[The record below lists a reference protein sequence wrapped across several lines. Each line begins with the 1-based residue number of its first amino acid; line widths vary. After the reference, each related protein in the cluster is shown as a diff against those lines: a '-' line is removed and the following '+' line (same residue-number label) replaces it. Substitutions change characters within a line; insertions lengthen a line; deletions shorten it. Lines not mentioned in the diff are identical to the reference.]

1 MKLRER
7 VLLGTTLLVLLPLA
21 ALCLAIRQ
29 EMAARLV
36 RQDARRVDALVAVI
50 EGDLKTLDRDLG
62 LRAAALAESFR
73 DDDRVRAALAAG
85 RRDAPEVLDWTPRAM
100 ALAGLDVL
108 QVQDAR
114 GRIVSAGHFRNAF
127 GVSDEG
133 TPAELREQA
142 GLALIRARRAEG
154 TFPALARL
162 DSLSIGA
169 GRYTLIAGVEM
180 HRARLQRLS
189 PGGEL
194 GVSLVTPDGVVS
206 SNADLE
212 ATLRES
218 HATPPDRLARPLAL
232 PGGGPS
238 HLLVTHSLA
247 TRRALLASLD
257 RWLLAAWVLAAAGSV
272 LFAVRLSAH
281 VSRPIEE
288 LARKAATLE
297 LDRLPADFA
306 TARRDEIGTLSRF
319 LAEMTARLRA
329 GVIRVQEAERRAT
342 LGEIARQVNHDLANA
357 FAPLRNVVTHLG
369 QVGERS
375 PAELPRVWAERRDT
389 LESGLSYLERL
400 AGNWRRLS
408 TRPERAPTD
417 LAAVVRQV
425 SEARLR
431 EQGGPV
437 TVTLPAA
444 PALVLADAVGLRR
457 IVENL
462 VANACESLE
471 SDRGRVDVIVEPD
484 VLGGSPA
491 LLLRVVDDG
500 HGIPPADRERIF
512 ENFFTTKPDGT
523 GLGLPT
529 VRRLVADFEGEIVV
543 ESMPGRG
550 STFTVKLPAAS

>member
-1 MKLRER
+1 VKLRER

-21 ALCLAIRQ
+21 ALCFAIRQ

-36 RQDARRVDALVAVI
+36 RQDTRRVDALVAVI
-50 EGDLKTLDRDLG
+50 EDDLKTLERDLG
-62 LRAAALAESFR
+62 LRAAALAASFR
-73 DDDRVRAALAAG
+73 DDDRIRAALAAG

-100 ALAGLDVL
+100 ALSGLDVL
-108 QVQDAR
+108 QVQDSR

-127 GVSDEG
+127 GVVDEG

-169 GRYTLIAGVEM
+169 ERYTLIAGVEM

-206 SNADLE
+206 SDEQLE
-212 ATLRES
+212 AR
-218 HATPPDRLARPLAL
+218 PDLPARTLAL
-232 PGGGPS
+232 PGGGAS

-247 TRRALLASLD
+247 ARRALLASLD

-272 LFAVRLSAH
+272 LLAVRLSAH

-306 TARRDEIGTLSRF
+306 TSRRDEIGTLSRF

-329 GVIRVQEAERRAT
+329 GVVRVQEAERRAT
-342 LGEIARQVNHDLANA
+342 LGELARQVNHDLANA

-369 QVGERS
+369 QIGERS

-417 LAAVVRQV
+417 LAAIVRQV

-431 EQGGPV
+431 EHGGPV
-437 TVTLPAA
+437 TVRLPAG

-471 SDRGRVDVIVEPD
+471 SDRGRVDVTVEPD

-491 LLLRVVDDG
+491 LRLRVVDDG
-500 HGIPPADRERIF
+500 RGIPPADRERIF
-512 ENFFTTKPDGT
+512 EDFFTTKPSGT